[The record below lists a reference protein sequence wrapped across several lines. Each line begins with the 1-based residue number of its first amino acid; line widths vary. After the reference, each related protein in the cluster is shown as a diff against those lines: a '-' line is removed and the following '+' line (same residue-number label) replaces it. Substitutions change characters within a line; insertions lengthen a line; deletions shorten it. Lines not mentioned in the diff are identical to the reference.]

1 LGSWKKENLNGKGW
15 KMKKILLLVMIIGSI
30 TVGPCLAAGLDA
42 DLTVGSDSIEG
53 GLHYK
58 RDLANGFWRAGGSA
72 LYTDDDDMEYKWL
85 ELDFTVGSE
94 TLAPGMTCD
103 VGVKGIMGEA
113 EDRGFSGD
121 VGALAFAG
129 RIGYLFPSQKTP
141 VPIEVFAGFA
151 YAPEIISFRD
161 TEEYLA
167 FHIGVGVRI
176 VQNASIILRYNSYD
190 VDLETSGTP
199 WELDDSNIRLGLVMR
214 F

>member
-1 LGSWKKENLNGKGW
+1 
-15 KMKKILLLVMIIGSI
+15 MKKILLLLMIVTCFAAGSA
-30 TVGPCLAAGLDA
+30 LAAGLDA
-42 DLTVGSDSIEG
+42 DLTVGNDSIEG

-58 RDLANGFWRAGGSA
+58 KDLADGFWRAGGSA
-72 LYTDDDDMEYKWL
+72 LYTDDDDMEYKWV

-103 VGVKGIMGEA
+103 VGVKGIMGDA
-113 EDRGFSGD
+113 EDGGNSGD
-121 VGALAFAG
+121 VGAAAFAG
-129 RIGYLFPSQKTP
+129 RIGYLFPRQNTP
-141 VPIEVFAGFA
+141 VPVEVFAGFA
-151 YAPEIISFRD
+151 YAPEIMSFRD

-176 VQNASIILRYNSYD
+176 VQNATIILKYNSYD
-190 VDLETSGTP
+190 VDLETGNRP

>member
-1 LGSWKKENLNGKGW
+1 
-15 KMKKILLLVMIIGSI
+15 MKKILLLMMIVCIMA
-30 TVGPCLAAGLDA
+30 VGPCLAAGLDA

-53 GLHYK
+53 GLHFK
-58 RDLANGFWRAGGSA
+58 NDLANGFWRAGGSA

-85 ELDFTVGSE
+85 EFDFTVGSE

-113 EDRGFSGD
+113 EDLGFSGD
-121 VGALAFAG
+121 VGAVAFAG
-129 RIGYLFPSQKTP
+129 RMAYLFPPQRTP

-151 YAPEIISFRD
+151 YAPQILSFRD

-167 FHIGVGVRI
+167 YHIGVGVRI
-176 VQNASIILRYNSYD
+176 VQNASIILKYNSYD
-190 VDLETSGTP
+190 VDLETTSRT
-199 WELDDSNIRLGLVMR
+199 WELDDSNIRLGLAMR